1 MPDTIMKCER
11 TDHWIKMRPSR
22 ARSSAQAASCHILSS
37 VDFITSTFESE
48 FLVHTGVLAPH
59 TRPDSFSSSA
69 ITPHSPSDRSW
80 RGASFQYPRGFVQ
93 FCPVVSNFVHEP
105 SCLIARYA
113 VGSGQVRYHISQCFC
128 LVRLVCSRRLGRC

>member
-48 FLVHTGVLAPH
+48 FLVHTEQRLQPSCATHWRQHSLRGFFAGVVRKKLGLDLRSEKVDGDRVLRIVQVSTP
-59 TRPDSFSSSA
+59 TRPSA
-69 ITPHSPSDRSW
+69 A
-80 RGASFQYPRGFVQ
+80 RGQG
-93 FCPVVSNFVHEP
+93 
-105 SCLIARYA
+105 
-113 VGSGQVRYHISQCFC
+113 
-128 LVRLVCSRRLGRC
+128 

>member
-48 FLVHTGVLAPH
+48 FLVHTGHTAPP
-59 TRPDSFSSSA
+59 RPDEPPLSIA
-69 ITPHSPSDRSW
+69 HHRRANPPLALCRWLPSHL
-80 RGASFQYPRGFVQ
+80 PFV
-93 FCPVVSNFVHEP
+93 CE
-105 SCLIARYA
+105 L
-113 VGSGQVRYHISQCFC
+113 
-128 LVRLVCSRRLGRC
+128 RRAFIVAH